1 MSEQN
6 DQTDK
11 SDQRDRDDHAGT
23 ADARGY
29 KGRIF
34 GKSVLEATFRS
45 FYGTDLFLGE
55 LLAAEDPERVR
66 RFLFRVIQVTYGSDS
81 SDPGWAERTAGAFMS
96 GDAAGSPYA
105 LHDPEQRLY
114 KIATCQ
120 PLGYVDAVGSFRK
133 PKSLPAQFARVTAPT
148 TDDFAFLRERM
159 GDLGVGKLRSG
170 EDVIDL
176 EVGIRGD
183 TLTSHVGVFATTG
196 MGKSNLMKVLAG
208 EILASRGRY
217 ATLLFDPHGEYLE
230 GGSGLR
236 KGLRDHPWAA
246 DRLKVYATRATGAT
260 ATALRLSLAELT
272 QGDLQTA
279 YQWSH
284 AQEDAIYRAIR
295 SFGDDWIVQVGESAD
310 AAVLAEMLGVA
321 TSTMQVVQRRAQRIL
336 DMPCVSRDP
345 SQPSLA
351 GRIVDELMNG
361 FSVLVDTSGLSS
373 MEEILVASVITR
385 RVLETYGQVYL
396 DDRDRFDRLPPALI
410 ALEEAQ
416 RVLSKAQ
423 RADEN
428 VFPRL
433 AREGRK
439 FKVGLCAVSQQPKL
453 IDDELLSQ
461 FNTFFVL
468 GLADEKD
475 RNILRGSSKQDI
487 SDLGPEIQTLMPGEA
502 IVTNLEA
509 PFALPAQIHLYERYL
524 QTVAGPSPLPPTPEG
539 AGAGFVD

>member
-1 MSEQN
+1 MTS
-6 DQTDK
+6 
-11 SDQRDRDDHAGT
+11 DDHV
-23 ADARGY
+23 Y

-96 GDAAGSPYA
+96 GDTAGSPYS

-120 PLGYVDAVGSFRK
+120 PLGYIDAGGGFRK

-148 TDDFAFLRERM
+148 ADDFAFLRERM
-159 GDLGVGKLRSG
+159 GDLGVGVLRSG

-236 KGLRDHPWAA
+236 KGLREHPWAA
-246 DRLKVYATRATGAT
+246 DRLKVYATRAAGAG

-295 SFGDDWIVQVGESAD
+295 LFGDDWIVQVGESND
-310 AAVLAEMLGVA
+310 AAVLAEELGVA

-351 GRIVDELMNG
+351 GRIVDELMSG
-361 FSVLVDTSGLSS
+361 LSVLVDTSGLSS

-385 RVLETYGQVYL
+385 RVLETYGQAYL
-396 DDRDRFDRLPPALI
+396 DDRDRFDRLPPTLI

-428 VFPRL
+428 VFPRV

-509 PFALPAQIHLYERYL
+509 PFALPAQIHLYEDYL
-524 QTVAGPSPLPPTPEG
+524 KTVAGPSPLPPVPEG

>member
-1 MSEQN
+1 VSE
-6 DQTDK
+6 
-11 SDQRDRDDHAGT
+11 
-23 ADARGY
+23 Y

-55 LLAAEDPERVR
+55 LLAAEDAERAR

-81 SDPGWAERTAGAFMS
+81 SDPAWSERTAGAYMA
-96 GDAAGSPYA
+96 GDSAGTPYT

-114 KIATCQ
+114 KVATCQ
-120 PLGYVDAVGSFRK
+120 PLGYIDTEGLFRK

-148 TDDFAFLRERM
+148 AEDFGFLRERM
-159 GDLGVGKLRSG
+159 GDVRLGLLRSG
-170 EDVIDL
+170 EGTIDL
-176 EVGIRGD
+176 EVGIQGD

-196 MGKSNLMKVLAG
+196 MGKSNLMKVMAG

-217 ATLLFDPHGEYLE
+217 ACLLFDPHGEYLE
-230 GGSGLR
+230 GGGGTR
-236 KGLRDHPWAA
+236 RGLRDHPWAA
-246 DRLKVYATRATGAT
+246 DRLRVYATRAAGAG
-260 ATALRLSLAELT
+260 ATALRLSLGELT
-272 QGDLQTA
+272 LGDLQTA
-279 YQWSH
+279 YVWSH
-284 AQEDAIYRAIR
+284 AQEDAIYRLVR
-295 SFGDDWIVQVGESAD
+295 FFREEWIVRVGEEQD
-310 AAVLAEMLGVA
+310 IAALAEDINVA
-321 TSTMQVVQRRAQRIL
+321 TSTLQVIQRRAQRIL
-336 DMPCVSRDP
+336 DMPCISRDT
-345 SQPSLA
+345 SQPSLSE
-351 GRIVDELMNG
+351 RIVRELMDG

-373 MEEILVASVITR
+373 TEEILVASVITR
-385 RVLETYGQVYL
+385 AVIEAYSDLYL
-396 DDRDRFDRLPPALI
+396 DDRDRFAALPPTLV

-416 RVLSKAQ
+416 RVLG
-423 RADEN
+423 RAMRAEEN
-428 VFPRL
+428 VFPRV

-461 FNTFFVL
+461 FNTFFIL

-509 PFALPAQIHLYERYL
+509 PFALPAQVYLYEDYL
-524 QTVAGPSPLPPTPEG
+524 RSAAGPSPLPPTPEG
-539 AGAGFVD
+539 ASKGFAE

>member
-1 MSEQN
+1 MTE
-6 DQTDK
+6 
-11 SDQRDRDDHAGT
+11 
-23 ADARGY
+23 Y

-55 LLAAEDPERVR
+55 LLAAEDAERAR
-66 RFLFRVIQVTYGSDS
+66 RFLFRVIQVSYGSDS
-81 SDPGWAERTAGAFMS
+81 SDPSWSERTAGSYMA
-96 GDAAGSPYA
+96 GDAAGTPYT

-114 KIATCQ
+114 KVATCQ
-120 PLGYVDAVGSFRK
+120 PLGYIDAGGGFRK

-148 TDDFAFLRERM
+148 TDDFEFLRERM
-159 GDLGVGKLRSG
+159 GDVRVGLLRSG
-170 EDVIDL
+170 EDTIDL
-176 EVGIRGD
+176 EVGVKGE

-208 EILASRGRY
+208 QILASQGRY
-217 ATLLFDPHGEYLE
+217 ACLLFDPHGEYLE
-230 GGSGLR
+230 GGSGIR
-236 KGLRDHPWAA
+236 RGLRDHPWAA
-246 DRLKVYATRATGAT
+246 DRLKVYATRAAGAS
-260 ATALRLSLAELT
+260 ATSLRLSLAELT

-295 SFGDDWIVQVGESAD
+295 AFGDDWIVQVGEALD
-310 AAVLAEMLGVA
+310 AAALAEDLGVA
-321 TSTMQVVQRRAQRIL
+321 TSTMQVIQRRAQRIL
-336 DMPCVSRDP
+336 DMPCISRDP
-345 SQPSLA
+345 SQPSLSE
-351 GRIVDELMNG
+351 RIVDELMDG
-361 FSVLVDTSGLSS
+361 YSVLVDTSGLSS
-373 MEEILVASVITR
+373 MEEILVASVVTR
-385 RVLETYGQVYL
+385 RVLETYGQIYL
-396 DDRDRFDRLPPALI
+396 EDRERFAALPPTLV

-416 RVLSKAQ
+416 RVLSRAQ
-423 RADEN
+423 RGDEN

-461 FNTFFVL
+461 FNTFFIL

-509 PFALPAQIHLYERYL
+509 PFALPARVYLYEEYL
-524 QTVAGPSPLPPTPEG
+524 KSVHGPSPLPARPEG
-539 AGAGFVD
+539 AGAGFAE